1 MGNKQKVT
9 VTIHESLIK
18 EVDRL
23 SKEKMESRSKIIEEA
38 LKIWQQKLLER
49 ELIEVYMTMAKEN
62 AEMAEANLEAAE
74 EVLK

>member
-23 SKEKMESRSKIIEEA
+23 AKEKMESRSKIIEGA
-38 LKIWQQKLLER
+38 LKIWRQKLLER
-49 ELIEVYMTMAKEN
+49 DLIEGYMTMEKEN
-62 AEMAEANLEAAE
+62 VEMAEANLEASA